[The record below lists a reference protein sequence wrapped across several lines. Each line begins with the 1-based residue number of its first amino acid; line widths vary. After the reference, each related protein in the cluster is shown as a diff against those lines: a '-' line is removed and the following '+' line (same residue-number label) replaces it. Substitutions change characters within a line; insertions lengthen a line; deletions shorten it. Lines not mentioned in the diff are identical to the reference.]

1 MDLLMK
7 KNLSF
12 WIALA
17 LPVIMILFVA
27 GSVYLPRL
35 WAPIPQYGFLYT
47 GGEGIDVSSAGYR
60 YLPQVID
67 GRLVRQDTGC
77 EKQLENQPRTAMGSE
92 LSCIDPILYHYDPVT
107 RESRNITFEEAQGL
121 RLDDRQQSADGF
133 SVKQGGSGGG
143 SLFGIGSYSGAN
155 LYLTGHA
162 TSIRLEL
169 HGVQNAYEFRFI
181 GWVEK

>member
-1 MDLLMK
+1 MK